1 MKKETIIWFAIIIII
16 PFIID
21 GFGKRTGYYYNSK
34 NNANTA
40 QEEPQIVEQTTFN
53 ITIKVQN
60 IKNTKGYIKLALFNE
75 SDNFP
80 SDYEYAILSASKT
93 IKDINDFSYTFESID
108 KGEYAV
114 AVFLDHNSNKKLDT
128 GIFGI
133 PLEQY
138 GFSNNPKINFK
149 APTFKES
156 SFILDSNREI
166 IINLN

>member
-1 MKKETIIWFAIIIII
+1 MKKETLIWLGIIIII

-21 GFGKRTGYYYNSK
+21 GFGRSTDYYYNSK
-34 NNANTA
+34 NKTNTE
-40 QEEPQIVEQTTFN
+40 QKELQIVEQTIFN

-60 IKNTKGYIKLALFNE
+60 IKNNNGYIKLALFNE

-80 SDYEYAILSASKT
+80 SDYKYAILSASKIIT
-93 IKDINDFSYTFESID
+93 DINNFSYTFESME

-114 AVFLDHNSNKKLDT
+114 AVFLDHNSNGKLDT

-156 SFILDSNREI
+156 SFILNSDKEI
-166 IINLN
+166 IIDLN